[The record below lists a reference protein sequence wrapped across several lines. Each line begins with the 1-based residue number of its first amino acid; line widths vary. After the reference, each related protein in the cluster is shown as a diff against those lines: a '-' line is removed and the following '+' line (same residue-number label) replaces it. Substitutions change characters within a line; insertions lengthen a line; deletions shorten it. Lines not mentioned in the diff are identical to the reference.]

1 MAYGYDN
8 KQISNATK
16 IPLSTVQRRTRNILQ
31 KGIVNLRIEP
41 NWQKLGFKRGLFHVY
56 LKDGDVL
63 QISNRLA
70 KIYGI
75 RSVSVHIG
83 NSDIVSTFLYKESRD
98 VLEAV
103 TTIRHMEGV
112 AKVGWSE
119 EVYNV
124 PISENSIFKR
134 E

>member
-1 MAYGYDN
+1 MVYGYDN

-16 IPLSTVQRRTRNILQ
+16 IPISTVQRHTRNILQ

-41 NWQKLGFKRGLFHVY
+41 NWQKLGFKKGLFHIY

-70 KIYGI
+70 KIYGM